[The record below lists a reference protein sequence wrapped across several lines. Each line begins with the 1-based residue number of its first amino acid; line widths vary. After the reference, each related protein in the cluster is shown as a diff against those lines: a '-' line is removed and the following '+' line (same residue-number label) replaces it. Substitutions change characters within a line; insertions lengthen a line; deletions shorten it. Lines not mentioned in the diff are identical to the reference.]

1 MMVRGQFAQAL
12 APGVHHWFLHFLD
25 LQMREEE
32 YTHVFN
38 VENSQQ
44 AFEDEVE
51 LTGVGAMPEK
61 PEGSAAIYDDMV
73 QGGTKRYVHLT
84 YALGSRATWE
94 LIEDDQYSI
103 LKQVPKSHARSA
115 MFAREM
121 VSWNVFNLGFSTVT
135 TTDGVSLFNTQHP
148 LLGGPAATNLGPGLT
163 NVIYATGTYPNQPS
177 PNVDLSFTA
186 VQLMVNQFERLI
198 DSQGIP
204 VRVKPRHVLIP
215 PELKFIAREIL
226 GSPGKPY
233 TADNELNALIG
244 EDLKFRVIHYFTS
257 QSAWFAVADKDSHQI
272 KFFDRHP
279 IDTDY
284 DDDFDTR
291 STKVLTFQRF
301 SAGATAWQGTWGS
314 NGP

>member
-1 MMVRGQFAQAL
+1 MMVRGTFAQTL

-38 VENSQQ
+38 VETSQQ

-51 LTGVGAMPEK
+51 MAGVGAMPEK
-61 PEGSAAIYDDMV
+61 PEGSAAIYDDMI

-94 LIEDDQYSI
+94 LIEDDQYGI
-103 LKQVPKSHARSA
+103 LKQVPKAHARSA

-121 VSWNVFNLGFSTVT
+121 VAWNVFNLGFSTIL

-148 LLGGPAATNLGPGLT
+148 LLGGVAATNLGPGLT
-163 NVIYATGTYPNQPS
+163 NVIFAGGTYPNRPS
-177 PNVDLSFTA
+177 PDVDLSFTA
-186 VQLMVNQFERLI
+186 IQLMVNQFERMV

-204 VRVKPRHVLIP
+204 VRIKPRHILIP

-233 TADNELNALIG
+233 TNDNELNALLG
-244 EDLKFRVIHYFTS
+244 EDLKFRVIHYFVS
-257 QSAWFAVADKDSHQI
+257 QSAWFAVAEKDAHQI

-301 SAGATAWQGTWGS
+301 SAGATSWVGTWAS

>member
-1 MMVRGQFAQAL
+1 MMVRGNFAQTL

-25 LQMREEE
+25 LQMRDEQ
-32 YTHVFN
+32 YSQVFN
-38 VENSQQ
+38 IENSTQ

-51 LTGVGAMPEK
+51 MAGTGAMPEK
-61 PEGSAAIYDDMV
+61 PEGSAAIYDDLI

-84 YALGSRATWE
+84 YALGSRASWE
-94 LIEDDQYSI
+94 LIEDDQYGI
-103 LKQVPKSHARSA
+103 IKQMPKAHARSA

-121 VSWNVFNLGFSTVT
+121 VAFNVLNLGFSTIKT
-135 TTDGVSLFNTQHP
+135 IDGVSLFNTQHP
-148 LLGGPAATNLGPGLT
+148 LLGGPNATNLGPGLS
-163 NVIYATGTYPNQPS
+163 NVVFASGTYPNRPS
-177 PNVDLSFTA
+177 PDLDLSFTA
-186 VQLMVNQFERLI
+186 IQLMTNHFERLI

-204 VRVKPRHVLIP
+204 VRVKPRCILIP

-233 TADNELNALIG
+233 TSDNELNSLLG
-244 EDLKFRVIHYFTS
+244 EDLRFKVINYFTS
-257 QSAWFAVADKDSHQI
+257 QSAWYAVADKESHQL

-291 STKVLTFQRF
+291 ATKVITFQRF
-301 SAGATAWQGTWGS
+301 SAGATSWVGTWGS

>member
-1 MMVRGQFAQAL
+1 MMVRGQFAQTL

-32 YTHVFN
+32 YSSVFN
-38 VENSQQ
+38 VENSTQ

-51 LTGVGAMPEK
+51 MAGVGNMPEK
-61 PEGSAAIYDDMV
+61 PEAGTVYYDDMV

-84 YALGSRATWE
+84 YALGSRASWE
-94 LIEDDQYSI
+94 LIEDDQYGI
-103 LKQVPKSHARSA
+103 IKQVPKAHARSA
-115 MFAREM
+115 LFAREQ
-121 VSWNVFNLGFSTVT
+121 VAWNVFNLGFSSIV

-148 LLGGPAATNLGPGLT
+148 LLGGTQATNLGPGLS
-163 NVIYATGTYPNQPS
+163 NVIYASGTYPNRPS
-177 PNVDLSFTA
+177 PDVDLSFTA
-186 VQLMVNQFERLI
+186 IQLMVNHFERMI

-204 VRVKPRHVLIP
+204 IRLKPRTVLIP

-233 TADNELNALIG
+233 TSDNELNSLLG
-244 EDLKFRVIHYFTS
+244 EDLKFRVIHYLTS
-257 QSAWFAVADKDSHQI
+257 QSAWFVECGKDGHQL

-291 STKVLTFQRF
+291 STKMITFQRF
-301 SAGATAWQGTWGS
+301 SAGATSWVGVWGS

>member
-25 LQMREEE
+25 LQMREET

-38 VENSQQ
+38 VETSHQ

-51 LTGVGAMPEK
+51 MAGVGIMPEK
-61 PEGSAAIYDDMV
+61 PEGSAVGYDDLI
-73 QGGTKRYVHLT
+73 QGGTKRYIHLT
-84 YALGSRATWE
+84 YALGSRASWE
-94 LIEDDQYSI
+94 LIEDDQYGI
-103 LKQVPKSHARSA
+103 IRQMPKAHARSA
-115 MFAREM
+115 MFAREQ
-121 VSWNVFNLGFSTVT
+121 VAFNVLNLGFSTIT

-148 LLGGPAATNLGPGLT
+148 LLGGTAATNVGPGLT
-163 NVIYATGTYPNQPS
+163 NVIFAAGTYPNRPS
-177 PNVDLSFTA
+177 PDIDLSFTA
-186 VQLMVNQFERLI
+186 IQLMVNQFERLV

-204 VRVKPRHVLIP
+204 VRVKPRTILIP

-233 TADNELNALIG
+233 TNDNELNALLG
-244 EDLKFRVIHYFTS
+244 EDLKFRVIPYLTS
-257 QSAWFAVADKDSHQI
+257 QSAWFAVAEKDGHQL

-291 STKVLTFQRF
+291 ATKVITFQRF
-301 SAGATAWQGTWGS
+301 SAGATSWIGTWGS

>member
-1 MMVRGQFAQAL
+1 MMVRGNFAQTL

-25 LQMREEE
+25 LQMRDEQ
-32 YTHVFN
+32 YSSVFN
-38 VENSQQ
+38 MENSTQ
-44 AFEDEVE
+44 AYEDEVE
-51 LTGVGAMPEK
+51 MAGVGGMPEK
-61 PEGSAAIYDDMV
+61 PEGSPAIYDDLI

-84 YALGSRATWE
+84 YALGSRASWE
-94 LIEDDQYSI
+94 LIEDDQYGI
-103 LKQVPKSHARSA
+103 IKQMPKAHARSA

-121 VSWNVFNLGFSTVT
+121 VAFNVLNLGFSTINT
-135 TTDGVSLFNTQHP
+135 IDGVTLFNTEHP
-148 LLGGPAATNLGPGLT
+148 LLGGSPATSLGPGLS
-163 NVIYATGTYPNQPS
+163 NVIYASGTYPNRPS
-177 PNVDLSFTA
+177 PDLDLSFTA
-186 VQLMVNQFERLI
+186 IQLMVNQFERLV

-204 VRVKPRHVLIP
+204 VRVKPECILIP

-233 TADNELNALIG
+233 TSDNELNSLIG
-244 EDLKFRVIHYFTS
+244 EGLKFRVINYLTS
-257 QSAWFAVADKDSHQI
+257 QSAWYAVAQKDSHQL

-291 STKVLTFQRF
+291 ATKVLTFQRF
-301 SAGATAWQGTWGS
+301 TAGATSWYGTWGS

>member
-1 MMVRGQFAQAL
+1 MMVRGQFAQTL

-32 YTHVFN
+32 YTHIFN
-38 VENSQQ
+38 VETSMQ

-51 LTGVGAMPEK
+51 MAGVGAMPEK
-61 PEGSAAIYDDMV
+61 PEGSAAVYDDMI
-73 QGGTKRYVHLT
+73 QGGTKRYLHLT

-94 LIEDDQYSI
+94 LIEDDQYGI
-103 LKQVPKSHARSA
+103 LKQVPKAHARSA
-115 MFAREM
+115 MFAREQ
-121 VSWNVFNLGFSTVT
+121 VSANVLNLGFSTVT

-148 LLGGPAATNLGPGLT
+148 LLGGTAATNLGPGLT
-163 NVIYATGTYPNQPS
+163 NVIFAGGTYPNRPS
-177 PNVDLSFTA
+177 PDVDLSFTGI
-186 VQLMVNQFERLI
+186 QLMVNQFERMI

-204 VRVKPRHVLIP
+204 VRVKPRYILIP

-233 TADNELNALIG
+233 TNDNELNSLLG
-244 EDLKFRVIHYFTS
+244 EDLKFRVLHYLTS
-257 QSAWFAVADKDSHQI
+257 QSAWFGVAEKDSHQL

-301 SAGATAWQGTWGS
+301 SAGATSWVGTWGS